1 MVLDGDRRGA
11 LRQLDRSIAIAAPA
25 HLKRAFLD
33 EGPIIAD
40 LVDELCRRGREA
52 NSGGADM
59 REQLLAAFCAEQGYK
74 PVGSTQEVDDSGLQG
89 SMSRREMQVLNLVAQ
104 RMSNREIGDQLGL
117 TEGSVKW
124 YMQQIYDKFGVRR
137 RLDVA
142 RKARQLGLVTE
153 TVH

>member
-1 MVLDGDRRGA
+1 
-11 LRQLDRSIAIAAPA
+11 
-25 HLKRAFLD
+25 
-33 EGPIIAD
+33 
-40 LVDELCRRGREA
+40 
-52 NSGGADM
+52 M